1 MKKLLLSLA
10 AVLSFGAMA
19 YAEDVTEVFNVT
31 TFGEAG
37 WPTSKETR
45 PQEPGSY
52 YTSPETGIRYELYG
66 CNVNKGNTNDDP
78 DYLMMRNK
86 ETLGSYVAFSLG
98 FDCQELIL
106 KTTGGCSTGANNMVT
121 IYAGTTVIAKDLK
134 VNQHNAE
141 VKVPIPQQYRAA
153 GTIYKILS
161 YDTGSSSSNTN
172 QQFVS
177 FTYVE
182 LTSEAS
188 IAADVDVINFSVVKG
203 GEQTMKFKALAEN
216 ITDEV
221 AISVDNED
229 FVVSPTTF
237 TPVTGGKDIEVT
249 FTGNVAGK
257 TSAKLTLS
265 SGDVKYEV
273 ALEAYVASA
282 EGTEASPLTPA
293 DVIAMKNLNV
303 GPFCVKGTIYGKTA
317 DGITSNGN
325 LKFKDEGKEQAT
337 NICIQGE
344 DGKIIPVQLVS
355 GSEARES
362 LNIVDNPDN
371 VGKTV
376 VVKGNLESYFSFPG
390 VKNTQ
395 LIELV
400 GIESVAVDANN
411 ASAEYFNLQGV
422 RVEEPANGFY
432 IVRRGDKVSKEI
444 VR

>member
-19 YAEDVTEVFNVT
+19 YAENVTEVFNQT

-37 WPTSKETR
+37 WPTSAATR

-52 YTSPETGIRYELYG
+52 YTSPDTGIKYELYG
-66 CNVNKGNTNDDP
+66 CNVQAGYGGAA

-86 ETLGSYVAFSLG
+86 ETLGSYVSFSLG

-106 KTTGGCSTGANNMVT
+106 NTAGCSTGANNMVT
-121 IYAGTTVIAKDLK
+121 IYAGTNVIVQNFK
-134 VNQHNAE
+134 VNSQYAE
-141 VKVPIPQQYRAA
+141 FKVSIPQQYRAA
-153 GTIYKILS
+153 GTKYKILS
-161 YDTGSSSSNTN
+161 YDTGSSSNNTN

-182 LTSEAS
+182 QTSEAS
-188 IAADVDVINFSVVKG
+188 IAADVDAINFSVAKG

-216 ITDEV
+216 ITDEI

-229 FVVSPTTF
+229 FVVTPSTF
-237 TPVTGGKDIEVT
+237 TPVSGGKDIEVT

-265 SGDVKYEV
+265 YDDLKYEV
-273 ALEAYVASA
+273 ALEAFVAAA

-303 GPFCVKGTIYGKTA
+303 GPFCVKGTIYGQTAAGSNSSGLTFTDEEKNVKT
-317 DGITSNGN
+317 NMV
-325 LKFKDEGKEQAT
+325 LE
-337 NICIQGE
+337 GE
-344 DGKIIPVQLVS
+344 DGARIPVALPAAV
-355 GSEARES
+355 RDD

-376 VVKGNLESYFSFPG
+376 IVKGTLEVYFSFTG

-400 GIESVAVDANN
+400 GVESVAVDPDN
-411 ASAEYFNLQGV
+411 AAAEYFNLQGV
-422 RVEEPANGFY
+422 RVNEPANGLY
-432 IVRRGDKVSKEI
+432 IVRRGDKVSKEV